1 MVNKI
6 VVAIIAVEFQKELRM
21 VREHETF
28 LGRLF
33 FYLYDPSGDVFSSL
47 GIVEIGFCHDT

>member
-6 VVAIIAVEFQKELRM
+6 VVAIIAVELQKEFRM

-28 LGRLF
+28 PGRLLL
-33 FYLYDPSGDVFSSL
+33 YLYDPSGDVFSGL
-47 GIVEIGFCHDT
+47 RTVEIGLCHDT

>member
-6 VVAIIAVEFQKELRM
+6 VAAIIAVELQKEFRI

-28 LGRLF
+28 LGRLL

-47 GIVEIGFCHDT
+47 GVVEIGLCHDT